1 MQNTY
6 SFWLKHS
13 IVFIQICRTQNTYLL
28 LLRLVGSWFFLKLIL
43 IIFCNF
49 VYLWSIQIFELTRNS
64 EKMDISEISS
74 SLEHIPLPP
83 DQKKAILQLIDAKI
97 NNDMKEV
104 IAKLNEL
111 EGKLEVKIQMT
122 NDKLSNEIKIVYW
135 VIGIAMAV
143 IMFVVA
149 RK

>member
-1 MQNTY
+1 
-6 SFWLKHS
+6 
-13 IVFIQICRTQNTYLL
+13 
-28 LLRLVGSWFFLKLIL
+28 
-43 IIFCNF
+43 
-49 VYLWSIQIFELTRNS
+49 
-64 EKMDISEISS
+64 
-74 SLEHIPLPP
+74 
-83 DQKKAILQLIDAKI
+83 
-97 NNDMKEV
+97 MKEV

-149 RK
+149 TR

>member
-1 MQNTY
+1 
-6 SFWLKHS
+6 
-13 IVFIQICRTQNTYLL
+13 
-28 LLRLVGSWFFLKLIL
+28 
-43 IIFCNF
+43 
-49 VYLWSIQIFELTRNS
+49 
-64 EKMDISEISS
+64 
-74 SLEHIPLPP
+74 
-83 DQKKAILQLIDAKI
+83 
-97 NNDMKEV
+97 MKEV

-135 VIGIAMAV
+135 VTGTAMAI

>member
-1 MQNTY
+1 
-6 SFWLKHS
+6 LK
-13 IVFIQICRTQNTYLL
+13 T
-28 LLRLVGSWFFLKLIL
+28 
-43 IIFCNF
+43 IFCQGLREIMMFGFDTVIVQERASAESCIEPKNPLPER
-49 VYLWSIQIFELTRNS
+49 VLADLS
-64 EKMDISEISS
+64 EVSS
-74 SLEHIPLPP
+74 SLENIPVPP

-135 VIGIAMAV
+135 MIGIVMAI